1 MFLQTLQNNP
11 CEEYLLKFFY
21 WKNSCKYK
29 LIGWF
34 PCMYISL
41 YGAGFCLRSV
51 NTYTWTST
59 KLRKTPPMLA
69 KYNKLCYIFPQIRS
83 PIFLIVTKLLRFMW
97 LDGYL
102 ARDKYITSKSQCT
115 SSRPTMKSQRKVT
128 VLEPH
133 LE

>member
-1 MFLQTLQNNP
+1 MFFQTLQNNP

-34 PCMYISL
+34 PFMYISL
-41 YGAGFCLRSV
+41 YGAGFCLRNV

-59 KLRKTPPMLA
+59 KLRKILPMLA
-69 KYNKLCYIFPQIRS
+69 KYSKLWYLFPQIRS

-102 ARDKYITSKSQCT
+102 ARDKYITFKSQCT
-115 SSRPTMKSQRKVT
+115 SSRPTMKKQRKLT